1 MQYQLISFLF
11 DKYDDDDDDDDDDS
25 ITSSVILDSYNIYS
39 L

>member
-11 DKYDDDDDDDDDDS
+11 DKYDDDDDDDDDS